1 MNASENDDE
10 NMTQH
15 RSEYVNQLLEK
26 NRQVGVTS
34 KVISGSQKY
43 CLNKRGL
50 M

>member
-34 KVISGSQKY
+34 EVVSGSQKFY
-43 CLNKRGL
+43 
-50 M
+50 